1 MKEKRLFGI
10 YHTDCSKDEKRFEEL
25 AGSDFVNVFLVE
37 GNYLEKVFSDNFE
50 LLKPHPDKGVFVSV
64 SYLGFR
70 TQPCSAADVGEEV
83 CVPACEM
90 LSDFK
95 ERIDAFVRFLKEKGY
110 Y

>member
-1 MKEKRLFGI
+1 MFGI

-83 CVPACEM
+83 CVPRARCCPI
-90 LSDFK
+90 LRNASTRSSDFSK
-95 ERIDAFVRFLKEKGY
+95 REDIMSK
-110 Y
+110 

>member
-1 MKEKRLFGI
+1 MFGI

-70 TQPCSAADVGEEV
+70 TR
-83 CVPACEM
+83 PARPPTWARKFAFPRARCCPI
-90 LSDFK
+90 LRNASTRSSDFSK
-95 ERIDAFVRFLKEKGY
+95 REDIMSK
-110 Y
+110 

>member
-70 TQPCSAADVGEEV
+70 TQLGRRRGRGSLRSRV
-83 CVPACEM
+83 
-90 LSDFK
+90 
-95 ERIDAFVRFLKEKGY
+95 RDAVRF
-110 Y
+110 